1 MSTGI
6 TEQQARE
13 EIARCSQLLWERGW
27 VANHDGNVTV
37 RLDDGRIL
45 ATPTAVSKRLITA
58 DNVIALGADGKLLDN
73 QRIPGKPFSELHL
86 HLRCYKERPDV
97 RCVVHAHP
105 PTATGFSVS
114 GLALDTPI
122 IAEAVVSLGPGAPLV
137 PYAKPGSPAAED
149 GLASVLVDADAAL
162 LANHG
167 VISVGADVE
176 QAYLRMELVE
186 HLAKIQL
193 AARQI
198 GRVNTLSDADV
209 ASLLEKRTAAG
220 LGPVARGVKKEAPA
234 PAPAPAAAPATPASP
249 VAVPRGPLAEAPSL
263 DTAMLERIV
272 REELARLAGGR

>member
-1 MSTGI
+1 MSL

-13 EIARCSQLLWERGW
+13 EIARCSLLLWERGW
-27 VANHDGNVTV
+27 VANHDGNITV

-58 DNVIALGADGKLLDN
+58 DNVIVLGADGKLLDA
-73 QRIPGKPFSELHL
+73 QRVPGKPFSELHL

-105 PTATGFSVS
+105 PTATGFAVS

-122 IAEAVVSLGPGAPLV
+122 IAEAVVSLGPGAPIV
-137 PYAKPGSPAAED
+137 PYARPGSPASED
-149 GLASVLVDADAAL
+149 GLVSVLVDADAAL

-167 VISVGADVE
+167 VITVGTDVE

-186 HLAKIQL
+186 HLAKIQI

-198 GRVNTLSDADV
+198 GRVNALADAEV
-209 ASLLEKRTAAG
+209 AALLEKRTAAG
-220 LGPVARGVKKEAPA
+220 LGPIARGAKPK
-234 PAPAPAAAPATPASP
+234 PAPAAEKPAPPATPATP
-249 VAVPRGPLAEAPSL
+249 ATPFVPAPAL
-263 DTAMLERIV
+263 DAAMLERIV
-272 REELARLAGGR
+272 REELARLTKSG